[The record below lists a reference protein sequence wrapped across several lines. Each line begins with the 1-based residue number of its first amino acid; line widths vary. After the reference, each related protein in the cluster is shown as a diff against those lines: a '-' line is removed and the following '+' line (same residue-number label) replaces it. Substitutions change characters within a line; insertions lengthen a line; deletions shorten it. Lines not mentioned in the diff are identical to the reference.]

1 MIAGV
6 QAGGIAGRGVLV
18 DWLSWWEANHDG
30 TAPAPNAS
38 TDVPLAEVK
47 ATLEAQGTELQPGD
61 LLLIRTGAL
70 LCCRLLHC

>member
-1 MIAGV
+1 M

-30 TAPAPNAS
+30 AAPAPNAS
-38 TDVPLAEVK
+38 TNVPLAEVK